1 VILKQQKCVENG
13 ALADVMYVFANESAF
28 REKTNFGTGFLC
40 VMLLNYEYV

>member
-1 VILKQQKCVENG
+1 MILKQQKCVENG

-28 REKTNFGTGFLC
+28 REKTNFGTCFLC